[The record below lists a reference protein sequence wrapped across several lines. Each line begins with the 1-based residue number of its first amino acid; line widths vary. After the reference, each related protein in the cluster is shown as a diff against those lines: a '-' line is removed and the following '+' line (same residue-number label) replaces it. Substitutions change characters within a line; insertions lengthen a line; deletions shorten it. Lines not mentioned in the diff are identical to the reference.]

1 MNRSKNFINHGGRVL
16 VKAEWVEGSCGISV
30 EQRRAQRIVV
40 HDSTQALIAIIFAV
54 AEPAFPLPSLKV
66 IAELTQIT
74 SEAAG
79 EFVVMRCNLVGTQ
92 SRFQTS
98 VMHAGRESGT
108 GGAALTLVVRIGLGQ
123 TLATYN
129 PDW

>member
-1 MNRSKNFINHGGRVL
+1 MGGSEDFVDHGTRVL

-30 EQRRAQRIVV
+30 EQRRAQRVVV
-40 HDSTQALIAIIFAV
+40 HDPAQALIAIILAV
-54 AEPAFPLPSLKV
+54 AETAFPLPSLKV

-79 EFVVMRCNLVGTQ
+79 EFIVMRCNLVGTQ

-98 VMHAGRESGT
+98 VVHAGRERN
-108 GGAALTLVVRIGLGQ
+108 AVYDNRLALVVETRTGEWVKRIL
-123 TLATYN
+123 
-129 PDW
+129 